1 MILPAC
7 LGPAL
12 GSPHS
17 CECLKHLSYMVS
29 RRPIALYVT
38 QTPFGNFYLHISTI
52 SWSLLTDRGHRC
64 GWEHR
69 LIVGTDTAQICFGPQ
84 CIAKRSFLNLHIS
97 MALTQNY
104 SVRTISTDG
113 NTGVHV
119 NIRTGRQ
126 ANIVKSWRK
135 LKKLK
140 YTTPKTSK
148 FFTGLEH
155 LSGQKQTWL
164 QSLNFFQKF
173 LLLTLK
179 R

>member
-1 MILPAC
+1 
-7 LGPAL
+7 
-12 GSPHS
+12 
-17 CECLKHLSYMVS
+17 MVS

-52 SWSLLTDRGHRC
+52 SWSLLTDRGHRW

-69 LIVGTDTAQICFGPQ
+69 LIVGTDTAQICFGLQ

-126 ANIVKSWRK
+126 ANIVESWRNLNILPQK
-135 LKKLK
+135 HQNSSLDWS
-140 YTTPKTSK
+140 TSVARNR
-148 FFTGLEH
+148 LDY
-155 LSGQKQTWL
+155 
-164 QSLNFFQKF
+164 SLWTSFKSSYF
-173 LLLTLK
+173 
-179 R
+179 

>member
-1 MILPAC
+1 
-7 LGPAL
+7 
-12 GSPHS
+12 
-17 CECLKHLSYMVS
+17 MVS

-52 SWSLLTDRGHRC
+52 SWSLLTDRGHRW

-69 LIVGTDTAQICFGPQ
+69 LIVGTDTAQICFGLQ

-104 SVRTISTDG
+104 SVRTISTDA